1 MGAVVRP
8 GNTVGAPAPPLELPA
23 AGGERRSLAEF
34 RGKPVMISFLGPAN
48 CQFCRGH
55 VLRMV
60 SAKDRIRQAGVEVV
74 FVAFHDPE
82 LMMSKML
89 RDLDLPFL
97 LLLDRARE
105 AYARWGLAT
114 GTLTSVLTPGLLW
127 AVVKQIL
134 KREPSMG
141 SAPPHHGQLGG
152 DFVVD
157 PAGNLVFVNRMRS
170 IYDRAHVEDMLA
182 AVRPAS

>member
-1 MGAVVRP
+1 MGAIVRP

-34 RGKPVMISFLGPAN
+34 RGKPVIISFLGPAN

-55 VLRMV
+55 VLKMV
-60 SAKDRIRQAGVEVV
+60 SARDRIQRAGAEVI
-74 FVAFHDPE
+74 FVAYHDPD

-89 RDLDLPFL
+89 HDLDLSFL

-105 AYARWGLAT
+105 AYARWGLQT
-114 GTLTSVLTPGLLW
+114 GTMKVFLRPGFFW
-127 AVVKQIL
+127 AVVKLVLRRQ
-134 KREPSMG
+134 PSLG
-141 SAPPHHGQLGG
+141 DAPPHHRQLGG

-157 PAGNLVFVNRMRS
+157 GAGKLVFVNRMRS
-170 IYDRAHVEDMLA
+170 VYDRADIDDMLA
-182 AVRPAS
+182 TLRTAT